1 MEHKFKDRVGFQSF
15 PLFLYLQS
23 PNFLLSVSWTPIS
36 VISLQHWIQFKKE
49 DRRGGNAGLYLRVG
63 QELWS
68 AQLSSAPTYPLTQAK
83 GTIPDL
89 VFAVCTAGSSG
100 SQVRRESF
108 LLTILQTHRYI
119 MASPSSK
126 IKMNNLRAK
135 LFRQYIFFLCPSRSQ
150 MWRHTGRQRVGGP
163 VWLESSENT
172 KLFTVGDLLLDTLL
186 LVAHFLAVSEAA

>member
-1 MEHKFKDRVGFQSF
+1 MVICKFWERTFAWVIRGRCLMEHKFKDSWFSELF
-15 PLFLYLQS
+15 LFLYLQS
-23 PNFLLSVSWTPIS
+23 PKFLLSVYWTPIS
-36 VISLQHWIQFKKE
+36 VISLQHRTQFKKE
-49 DRRGGNAGLYLRVG
+49 DRKGGNAGLHFRVG

-68 AQLSSAPTYPLTQAK
+68 TQLSSAPTYRLTQAK

-100 SQVRRESF
+100 SQARRESL

-135 LFRQYIFFLCPSRSQ
+135 IFPWYIFLCPNRSQ
-150 MWRHTGRQRVGGP
+150 MWWV
-163 VWLESSENT
+163 
-172 KLFTVGDLLLDTLL
+172 
-186 LVAHFLAVSEAA
+186 LANKM